1 MADPYRVCIVEDD
14 DLVRDGLKQMVQTSS
29 IFECVGDFSKA
40 EDLILEMMELKP
52 HLVLMDINLPG
63 MSGIEAIKLVR
74 RSGLV
79 CHVMMLTVFDHTD
92 TIFQALQA
100 GATGYLLKKST
111 PQKVL
116 EAMQDI
122 MNGGSPMSGEI
133 ARKVV
138 LSFQQPATSVKEE
151 YNLSSREQ
159 EILDLLIKGF
169 LYKEIA
175 AKLFISLDTVR
186 SHIRNIYRKLEVQS
200 RSQAFLKS
208 GRSL

>member
-1 MADPYRVCIVEDD
+1 MAEVYSVCIVEDD
-14 DLVRDGLKQMVQTSS
+14 DLVREGLRQMVESS
-29 IFECVGDFSKA
+29 SGFKCVGDFSKA
-40 EDLILEMMELKP
+40 EELIENLSILKP
-52 HLVLMDINLPG
+52 GLVLMDINLPG
-63 MSGIEAIKLVR
+63 MSGIEAIKLIKS
-74 RSGLV
+74 SGFV

-100 GATGYLLKKST
+100 GATGYLLKKSS

-138 LSFQQPATSVKEE
+138 LSFQQPASNVKDE
-151 YNLSSREQ
+151 YNLSTREQ
-159 EILDLLIKGF
+159 EILDLLIKGY

-175 AKLFISLDTVR
+175 ARLFISLDTVR

-200 RSQAFLKS
+200 RAQASIKS
-208 GRSL
+208 GRTL